1 MHIQYRLVS
10 YFMQTQFT
18 LFLSL
23 CLYSNL
29 DFLVALM
36 YTIPF
41 KLCYPNTIIP
51 TRDFLKAFILVYM
64 LQWILRSTLDC
75 I

>member
-1 MHIQYRLVS
+1 
-10 YFMQTQFT
+10 MQTQFT
-18 LFLSL
+18 LFLTL

-36 YTIPF
+36 YTISY

-51 TRDFLKAFILVYM
+51 TRDFFKSIYFGIYAAVD
-64 LQWILRSTLDC
+64 S
-75 I
+75 